1 MSVASESR
9 ADVADLSF
17 PAEEY
22 QRRYDAVVGEM
33 DKAGVSALLV
43 TRPENIFYVTGY
55 RAAHIAARTCELHV
69 AIIVPGRHPVI
80 FARSLERQTVTAQ
93 WATPVLFADHED
105 PFDMLGHVLVG
116 VDTSRLGVEER
127 FLRLRQDQGIRRT
140 LPGVKYVD
148 VSGMVERVASVPSPA
163 EIEAMK
169 QASTI
174 TEIGLTAGMDAVRRG
189 DHAYEAV
196 ASAHDA
202 MYRAGQTDFDKSLVA
217 VWSGPEGGRM
227 HDTAVT
233 QEFVEGDVATVE
245 IMGVHHHYRTGGQ
258 ASVHVGANVPVA
270 IRDAHALVVEMH
282 ERARASIRAGVT
294 AGEVFAAASGA
305 YQEVT
310 GQDYYRRVGGS
321 MGLTNFT
328 LDLVRDRR
336 DVLRP
341 GTPILIQTLVDDP
354 VLIACASTVLVEDGG
369 SSQLTTPVLSL
380 RTTP

>member
-1 MSVASESR
+1 MTEVLATR
-9 ADVADLSF
+9 TDVLGLSF
-17 PAEEY
+17 PADEY
-22 QRRYDAVVGEM
+22 QRRYDALVAEL
-33 DKAGVSALLV
+33 DRAGASALVV

-55 RAAHIAARTCELHV
+55 RAAHIAARTCELHA

-105 PFDMLGHVLVG
+105 PFAMLPEILAG
-116 VDTSRLGVEER
+116 VDITRLGVEER
-127 FLRLRQDQGIRRT
+127 FLRLRQDQGMRRV
-140 LPGVKYVD
+140 LPGVGYVD
-148 VSGMVERVASVPSPA
+148 LSGLVERVASVSSPV
-163 EIEAMK
+163 EIEAMR
-169 QASTI
+169 QASVI
-174 TEIGLTAGMDAVRRG
+174 TEVGLAAGLDAVRRG

-196 ASAHDA
+196 AAAHDA

-233 QEFVEGDVATVE
+233 QRFVEGDLATVE
-245 IMGVHHHYRTGGQ
+245 IMGVHRHYRTGGQ
-258 ASVHVGANVPVA
+258 ASVHVGEDVPGAV
-270 IRDAHALVVEMH
+270 RDAHALVIEMH
-282 ERARASIRAGVT
+282 ERARAAIRAGVT

-305 YQEVT
+305 YREVK
-310 GQDYYRRVGGS
+310 GEDYYRRVGGS

-336 DVLRP
+336 DVLLE

-354 VLIACASTVLVEDGG
+354 VLIACASTVLVEASG
-369 SSQLTTPVLSL
+369 SSRLTSPVLTL
-380 RTTP
+380 RSTP